1 MIIGIIYDI
10 NHCNILPCIDNDS
23 SVGPGLTTKSK
34 AASDTDDN
42 YDYIP
47 LDLR

>member
-1 MIIGIIYDI
+1 MF
-10 NHCNILPCIDNDS
+10 PCIDNDS
-23 SVGPGLTTKSK
+23 SVGPGLTTKYK
-34 AASDTDDN
+34 ATSDTDDN